1 MEKKS
6 KGVGRKGQN
15 HKIQSEMA
23 QLIYRRDLDL
33 WIPKTYVFSFFAKTT
48 LSSLNHISSNN
59 DTVAPTTVTEL
70 AKYWVSQEVR
80 MVFSVK

>member
-23 QLIYRRDLDL
+23 QLIYRRR
-33 WIPKTYVFSFFAKTT
+33 IPKTYVSSFFAKTT